1 MNNYNNNQVENLSN
15 FHFSFLNL
23 EENNNVFKITLN
35 RPNKKNALHPQM
47 VNEIAFAMHY
57 AHFKMSIWMV
67 LFEAE
72 GTVFCSGA
80 DLKAMSGDVEPND
93 STIPLPN
100 NEILIGELFN
110 KIYKPTIAVVNKD
123 VYAGGFLILAGCLF
137 VVANNRLNFSLPE
150 VKRGLFPM
158 QVMASLINIM
168 PKRKVLDWCV
178 RGYSITAKEAHSLGL
193 LSHICNE
200 DEIHSVTNKL
210 VEEIKENSPKAIS
223 LGLEAYDNLYN
234 TNNEHEYLSEM
245 LNKMQQ
251 NDDAKEGLSAF
262 KEKRKPNWTGN

>member
-1 MNNYNNNQVENLSN
+1 
-15 FHFSFLNL
+15 
-23 EENNNVFKITLN
+23 
-35 RPNKKNALHPQM
+35 
-47 VNEIAFAMHY
+47 
-57 AHFKMSIWMV
+57 
-67 LFEAE
+67 
-72 GTVFCSGA
+72 
-80 DLKAMSGDVEPND
+80 
-93 STIPLPN
+93 
-100 NEILIGELFN
+100 
-110 KIYKPTIAVVNKD
+110 
-123 VYAGGFLILAGCLF
+123 
-137 VVANNRLNFSLPE
+137 
-150 VKRGLFPM
+150 M

-193 LSHICNE
+193 LSHICSKDKIE
-200 DEIHSVTNKL
+200 SVTNKL

-234 TNNEHEYLSEM
+234 INNEHEYLSEM